1 MSENNKKIPVTR
13 LNKFFSDEDFLL
25 EQNLSREFIEG
36 DLNMTVILYRVDRT
50 KSAVDDLYGE
60 STTDELRYLPPV
72 ELSGLV
78 KIEQPQNKNYS
89 PKGSM
94 RFLEVGN
101 MIFSVHQ
108 ALLDELDVEIT
119 YGDFIAYPISET
131 SLKYFTVAN
140 DGKVYFDNAH
150 TNKGF
155 RGFYRTIT
163 CTPVNDSEFKG
174 I

>member
-25 EQNLSREFIEG
+25 EQDLSREFIEG
-36 DLNMTVILYRVDRT
+36 DLNMTVILYRVDRS

-72 ELSGLV
+72 ELAGLV

-89 PKGSM
+89 PKGGM
-94 RFLEVGN
+94 RFLEIGN
-101 MIFSVHQ
+101 MVFSVHQ
-108 ALLDELDVEIT
+108 ALLDELDVDIT
-119 YGDFIAYPISET
+119 YGDFIAYPINEK
-131 SLKYFTVAN
+131 SLKYFTVVN
-140 DGKVYFDNAH
+140 DGKVYFDNMH

>member
-25 EQNLSREFIEG
+25 EQDLSREFIEG
-36 DLNMTVILYRVDRT
+36 DLNMTVILYRVDRS

-72 ELSGLV
+72 ELAGLV
-78 KIEQPQNKNYS
+78 KIEQPQNKSYS

-94 RFLEVGN
+94 RFLEIGN

-108 ALLDELDVEIT
+108 ALLDELDVDIT
-119 YGDFIAYPISET
+119 YGDYIAYPISEK
-131 SLKYFTVAN
+131 SLKYFTVVN
-140 DGKVYFDNAH
+140 DGKVYFDNMH

>member
-36 DLNMTVILYRVDRT
+36 DLNMTVILYRVDRD
-50 KSAVDDLYGE
+50 KSAVDDIYGE
-60 STTDELRYLPPV
+60 STVEEIRYLPPI
-72 ELSGLV
+72 ELAGLV
-78 KIEQPQNKNYS
+78 KIEAPQNKSYG
-89 PKGSM
+89 PKSSL
-94 RFLEVGN
+94 RFLEIGN
-101 MIFSVHQ
+101 LIFSVHQ
-108 ALLDELDVEIT
+108 ALLDELDVDIR
-119 YGDFIAYPISET
+119 YGDYIAYPISET
-131 SLKYFTVAN
+131 SLKYFTVSN
-140 DGKVYFDNAH
+140 DGKVFFDNAH
-150 TNKGF
+150 TNKGY